1 MRILVISDSHKHSH
15 IIERIINLQNT
26 AKHIF
31 FLGDNTADIEDFA
44 YIYPERTFHIV
55 SGNCDYFSTL
65 PSTDLKEVGGVKILF
80 THGHTFGVKG
90 TLEHIKKA
98 AKERGCKIALFG
110 HTHKPLI
117 SYEDGVYIVNPG
129 SCALSREG
137 PNSYAVIDIEDG
149 GIMPII
155 ITL

>member
-15 IIERIINLQNT
+15 IIEQIINLQNT

-80 THGHTFGVKG
+80 THGHTFRVKE
-90 TLEHIKKA
+90 TLEHIKKQQKSEA
-98 AKERGCKIALFG
+98 AKLPFSA
-110 HTHKPLI
+110 THINPL
-117 SYEDGVYIVNPG
+117 YLMRMGYI
-129 SCALSREG
+129 L
-137 PNSYAVIDIEDG
+137 
-149 GIMPII
+149 
-155 ITL
+155 